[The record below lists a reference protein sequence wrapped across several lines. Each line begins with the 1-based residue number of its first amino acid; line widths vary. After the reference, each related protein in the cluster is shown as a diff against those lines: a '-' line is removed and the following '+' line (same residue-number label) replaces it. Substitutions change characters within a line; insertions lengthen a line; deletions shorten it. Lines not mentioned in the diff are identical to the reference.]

1 MAGEGG
7 VFWTKFEHFLTKI
20 RMPNFER
27 SAPPPLASLAV
38 QQKSFLHIFYF
49 APARFFLLKGKENF
63 FADLCSERA
72 GRRGFASA
80 RARRNSP
87 HTPLPPRPRLGGLFF
102 GGFGVR
108 ILQSKMRRLFL
119 WRQSFLCFLWFDWI
133 SRITG
138 IITLVVTISRF
149 RILIQRFLLS
159 NMFCRFFVFAHKII
173 LAIDIKI
180 VDNATRA
187 NETLVRFAFV
197 YSKSFA
203 S

>member
-1 MAGEGG
+1 MLGKSPQNSMPSGEAARQPTLFFQNVIIGG

-49 APARFFLLKGKENF
+49 ARARFFLLKGKENF

-108 ILQSKMRRLFL
+108 ILQSKMRR
-119 WRQSFLCFLWFDWI
+119 QS
-133 SRITG
+133 
-138 IITLVVTISRF
+138 
-149 RILIQRFLLS
+149 
-159 NMFCRFFVFAHKII
+159 
-173 LAIDIKI
+173 
-180 VDNATRA
+180 
-187 NETLVRFAFV
+187 
-197 YSKSFA
+197 
-203 S
+203 